1 MQGGVLEWRMLIT
14 ALLTM
19 LALAS
24 GKAAAFDLSC
34 VYPDKNDQGVFD
46 NAEHCA
52 REESGGIVFNPEYL
66 RRMQFGD
73 DRLAPASVAGNW
85 RWVRPDGHSVPVITY
100 DNGPD
105 DFEEGLA
112 RGRRPDGM
120 AYYDRQLNLALATQY
135 AWAEPFSGGLAAV
148 CSRCVIVPEGEHSRV
163 VGGDWGAI
171 DRKGAL
177 VLPLRPDPAS
187 LRSEL
192 EAARKR

>member
-1 MQGGVLEWRMLIT
+1 MLIT
-14 ALLTM
+14 ALLTS

-24 GKAAAFDLSC
+24 GGGAFELSC
-34 VYPDKNDQGVFD
+34 FYADKADGGSLESAD
-46 NAEHCA
+46 HCA
-52 REESGGIVFNPEYL
+52 REEGGGLVFNPDIL
-66 RRMQFGD
+66 RRMQFSAEG
-73 DRLAPASVAGNW
+73 LSPVAAAGGW
-85 RWVRPDGHSVPVITY
+85 RWLRPDGRSVSVLTY

-112 RGRRPDGM
+112 RGRRPEGM
-120 AYYDRQLNLALATQY
+120 AYYDKQLNVALATSY

-148 CSRCVIVPEGEHSRV
+148 CSRCVIVPEGEHAMV

-177 VLPLRPDPAS
+177 VLPLRPDAAS

>member
-1 MQGGVLEWRMLIT
+1 MLIT
-14 ALLTM
+14 ALLTT
-19 LALAS
+19 LVLAS
-24 GKAAAFDLSC
+24 GNAAAFELSC
-34 VYPDKNDQGVFD
+34 IYSDKTDEGVFD
-46 NAEHCA
+46 IVEHCA
-52 REESGGIVFNPEYL
+52 REENGGIVFNPEIL

-73 DRLAPASVAGNW
+73 DGLTPAGVGEAW
-85 RWVRPDGHSVPVITY
+85 RWVRPDGRSVPVITY

-105 DFEEGLA
+105 EFEEGLA
-112 RGRRPDGM
+112 RGRRPEGM
-120 AYYDRQLNLALATQY
+120 AYYDKQLNLALATSY

-148 CSRCVIVPEGEHSRV
+148 CSRCVIVPEGEHSVV

-177 VLPLRPDPAS
+177 VLPLRPDAAS